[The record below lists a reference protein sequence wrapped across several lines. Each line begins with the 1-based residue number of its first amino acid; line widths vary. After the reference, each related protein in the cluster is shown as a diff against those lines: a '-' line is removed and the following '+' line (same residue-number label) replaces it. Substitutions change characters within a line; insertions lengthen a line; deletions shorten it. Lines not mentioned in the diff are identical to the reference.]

1 MPVYEESYRSWEG
14 ILKQH
19 PRTWWIIART
29 GIRLLWKKSMIIFLI
44 FAYIPFFVRAVQIYI
59 VTQLELKV
67 QLDQAMKP
75 FKINPEFFFQFIW
88 AQMFFL
94 VLVLIFSG
102 AGIIANDKKF
112 KALSIY
118 FSKPVGLWDYLF
130 GKWLILFFY
139 GSLVTMIPAIILFL
153 TRVFLSK
160 DSAFFNNYFW
170 IPLSIISV
178 VILITGV
185 LGMLILALSAACRG
199 TRSAAIFFF
208 TIYIVPDIL
217 GQIITKIPEIKLVS
231 LSADFKQTGSLLF
244 GIKLPYTFPFWLS
257 ILVLAVAAALSIL
270 TIRLKVKPTEVVK

>member
-67 QLDQAMKP
+67 QLDQAMKA

-94 VLVLIFSG
+94 VLILIFSG

-160 DSAFFNNYFW
+160 DSAFLNNYFW